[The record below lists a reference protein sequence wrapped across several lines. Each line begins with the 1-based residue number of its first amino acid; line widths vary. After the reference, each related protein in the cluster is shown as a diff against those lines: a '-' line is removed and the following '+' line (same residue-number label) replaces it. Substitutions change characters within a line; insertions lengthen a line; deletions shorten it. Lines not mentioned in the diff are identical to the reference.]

1 EKNNI
6 KGKSFVGIINNI
18 FISVSEMYII
28 TIAEIRV
35 VSTYEHNMFSNY
47 VFQLDA
53 AFKTST
59 FILTLQ
65 GLSKTKPLTLHCHLL
80 QNSGVNMN
88 KDIIIKKA
96 RDGAIILEAH
106 KENNKK

>member
-1 EKNNI
+1 SRIRNLLKTANI
-6 KGKSFVGIINNI
+6 VKFSLKMHKLQCIK
-18 FISVSEMYII
+18 
-28 TIAEIRV
+28 TL
-35 VSTYEHNMFSNY
+35 HNMFSNS
-47 VFQLDA
+47 VFQLDV

-65 GLSKTKPLTLHCHLL
+65 GPSKTKPLTLHCHLL

-96 RDGAIILEAH
+96 RDGAIIV
-106 KENNKK
+106 KENNKKHAVT